1 MGRFKKESYETRKR
15 RMDCPAG
22 RKKLSDRCGEVAVSG
37 GSTVYPAKQKNFRA
51 KGLGHFELTIIET
64 LIKTWR
70 KSTTPSTK

>member
-22 RKKLSDRCGEVAVSG
+22 RKKLSDLCGEVAVSG